1 MIDIFGYVGSLIV
14 FISFMMKDIKKLR
27 LINTVACIIFV
38 IYGIVKVAYPVAIT
52 NIIVVVINIVFLIRN
67 K

>member
-27 LINTVACIIFV
+27 LINAVACIIFV

-52 NIIVVVINIVFLIRN
+52 NIIVVIINIVFLIRN

>member
-52 NIIVVVINIVFLIRN
+52 NIIVVIINIVFLIRN

>member
-1 MIDIFGYVGSLIV
+1 MIDILGYIGSLIV
-14 FISFMMKDIKKLR
+14 LISFMMKDMKKLR
-27 LINTVACIIFV
+27 LINTLACIIFI

-52 NIIVVVINIVFLIRN
+52 NIIVTIINIIFLIRN

>member
-1 MIDIFGYVGSLIV
+1 MIDILGYVGSLIV

-27 LINTVACIIFV
+27 LINTIACIIFV

-52 NIIVVVINIVFLIRN
+52 NIIVVIINIVFLIRN

>member
-27 LINTVACIIFV
+27 LINTIACIIFV

-52 NIIVVVINIVFLIRN
+52 NIIVVIINIVFLIRN